1 VTASGVATRARRRAR
16 WSLRG
21 RARPVVPYLLLLPSG
36 LVLLLFLAALILLLI
51 YSFKDYTSIVIEP
64 GWTIGTWKHFLTS
77 RFYWSIVWET
87 VELGL
92 VVTGVT
98 LLIAYPTAWV
108 LAQIRNR
115 ALSTICY
122 IVLFSPLLVSVVV
135 RSYGWLLLLGNRGLV
150 NDELV
155 RLPWVH
161 APIQLVFNFTGVAIA
176 LVHILLPF
184 AIFPLLS
191 VLRQLPPNVREA
203 AADLGAPPWL
213 AFWRVILPLTLP
225 GVVAAAQIV
234 FTLTVSAWV
243 TTVLLGGGRVLVVAK
258 LVYDNISNLNW
269 PLGAVESLILLA
281 ITLVALAI
289 SSRLSRAIYLGRE
302 A

>member
-1 VTASGVATRARRRAR
+1 VTISEVTAKLPWSTRWNLRRH
-16 WSLRG
+16 
-21 RARPVVPYLLLLPSG
+21 ARPAIPYLLLLPSG
-36 LVLLLFLAALILLLI
+36 LLFLLFLAALILLFI
-51 YSFKDYTSIVIEP
+51 YSFKDYTSIIIEP
-64 GWTIGTWKHFLTS
+64 GWTIDTWKHFLTS

-92 VVTGVT
+92 IVTGVT
-98 LLIAYPTAWV
+98 ILIAYPTAWILV
-108 LAQIRNR
+108 QIRSR
-115 ALSTICY
+115 ILSTVCY

-135 RSYGWLLLLGNRGLV
+135 RSYGWLLLLGNKGFV

-155 RLPWVH
+155 RLPWIH
-161 APIQLVFNFTGVAIA
+161 APVQLVFNFTGVAIA
-176 LVHILLPF
+176 LIHILLPF

-213 AFWRVILPLTLP
+213 AFWRVVLPLTLP

-269 PLGAVESLILLA
+269 PLGAVESLVLLT
-281 ITLVALAI
+281 ITLAALVI
-289 SSRLSRAIYLGRE
+289 SGRLNRAIYLGRE